1 MSAKKIKKSIV
12 GRIRNIMIIM
22 GVGMVLIVTLL
33 SCFVLR
39 KYLVDDVKKN
49 VAGLAQIAAAQVDG
63 DKFAD
68 INKGDENSDNY
79 KEIFSDLSYF
89 LEGNDVAYIYS
100 MRENSDGD
108 MEFVVDT
115 DTEEGSS
122 IGEVYEENI
131 PEMHEAM
138 KGKVTTDSEVTSD
151 EWGDFLSGYAPIYN
165 HNGEVVGIV
174 GVDCLADSVSKKTT
188 TLFKYMAIIDI
199 FCVIIAAFIAIIP
212 SRTLSKRLSMV
223 NEKISDV
230 LYNNG
235 DLTKKIV
242 INTEDEFQ
250 DIANNLN
257 VLFER
262 TRGMVEDI
270 QNCSKEIQQLSYNI
284 DETMNTSQNEVV
296 DINGFLQNMEKDV
309 EITTNV
315 IQEVCDLMQKI
326 ENSIGEMNASSATGV
341 EISTLISERSVDMK
355 QNVYK
360 SQQDIVTSVEK
371 IGLKLDETKHQAKAV
386 EKIQTFTDDILEI
399 ANQTKMLAL
408 NANIEAARAGESGKG
423 FAVVASSIGELAE
436 SSSDAA
442 ANIQNVS
449 SEIVHSIEEIINL
462 SEEMLNFIQ
471 DNIIKEFQKLTVSSE
486 KYSNDAV
493 TIKEMLEQF
502 KNEVNMVDERVS
514 NMQNSME
521 TLAQTSHANNEE
533 IKEVSKCAE
542 QLNDRMEYTVKLSL
556 NSKEQGEHLIDVVG
570 QYNV

>member
-1 MSAKKIKKSIV
+1 MSEKKSIV
-12 GRIRNIMIIM
+12 RKIRNSMIIL
-22 GVGMVLIVTLL
+22 GIGMVLIVTLI
-33 SCFVLR
+33 SCFVIR
-39 KYLVDDVKKN
+39 NYLVDDVKKN

-68 INKGDENSDNY
+68 INKGDEDSDNY

-100 MRENSDGD
+100 MRENSNGD
-108 MEFVVDT
+108 MEFIVDT
-115 DTEEGSS
+115 DIEEDSS

-165 HNGEVVGIV
+165 HNGEVTGIV
-174 GVDCLADSVSKKTT
+174 GVDYLADSVSKKTT

-199 FCVIIAAFIAIIP
+199 FCVILAVFIASFP
-212 SRTLSKRLSMV
+212 SRTLRKRLSMV

-257 VLFER
+257 VLFEQ
-262 TRGMVEDI
+262 TREMVEGI
-270 QNCSKEIQQLSYNI
+270 QSCSKEIQQLSHNI

-296 DINGFLQNMEKDV
+296 DINGYLQNMEKGV
-309 EITTNV
+309 GITTNV
-315 IQEVCDLMQKI
+315 IQEVYDLMQKI
-326 ENSIGEMNASSATGV
+326 ENSIEEMNLSSSKGV
-341 EISTLISERSVDMK
+341 EISTLISKRSVDMK

-371 IGLKLDETKHQAKAV
+371 IGLKLNETKQQAKAV

-423 FAVVASSIGELAE
+423 FAVVASSIGKLAE

-449 SEIVHSIEEIINL
+449 SEIVHSIQEIINL

-471 DNIIKEFQKLTVSSE
+471 ENIFTEFQKITVSS
-486 KYSNDAV
+486 KNYSDDAV
-493 TIKEMLEQF
+493 TIQEMLELF
-502 KNEVNMVDERVS
+502 KNEVNMVAERIC

-521 TLAQTSHANNEE
+521 TLAHTSYANNEE

-542 QLNDRMEYTVKLSL
+542 QLNNRMEYTVKLSL
-556 NSKEQGEHLIDVVG
+556 NSKEQAKHLIDVVG
-570 QYNV
+570 KYNV